1 MHKGRVRVWI
11 ALAVGA
17 PTLVACTALLGTY
30 EVDQPG
36 TDAGGDAPAP
46 PVDTGAPDVVVDTGA
61 PDAATDTGTPDV
73 VTDSGVVDAGP
84 EGCQPND
91 PLDGPL
97 ALINELN
104 DENFDDRSGRPT
116 PDGKYLLFTR
126 RALKDAADPS
136 SNVYIAERV
145 GGQWTGA
152 RTLNQL
158 GGIDPDGGRTN
169 EGSPMFVPGPTPRIV
184 FGSDRRVPISG
195 GGSFFSSFDFY
206 YAIVNKNDFSDIS
219 SPVRLGETNPSTW
232 NTGGLEGDSFL
243 VPSANGGGRAF
254 FSAFVTGNHSDV
266 FYLDYDST
274 LTGTARQPVAAANLP
289 TFTSDYSPVF
299 ANGFLYFTSGRVSL
313 PDGGIKTLDSGTPDA
328 APLYDESVGR
338 VWVSRQLT
346 VNPPTFS
353 APVLVQDL
361 SFATANTRV
370 SWASPDG
377 CSLIIASDRP
387 GASGPPGTFHLY
399 TARRKPK

>member
-1 MHKGRVRVWI
+1 
-11 ALAVGA
+11 
-17 PTLVACTALLGTY
+17 
-30 EVDQPG
+30 
-36 TDAGGDAPAP
+36 
-46 PVDTGAPDVVVDTGA
+46 
-61 PDAATDTGTPDV
+61 
-73 VTDSGVVDAGP
+73 
-84 EGCQPND
+84 
-91 PLDGPL
+91 
-97 ALINELN
+97 
-104 DENFDDRSGRPT
+104 
-116 PDGKYLLFTR
+116 
-126 RALKDAADPS
+126 
-136 SNVYIAERV
+136 
-145 GGQWTGA
+145 
-152 RTLNQL
+152 
-158 GGIDPDGGRTN
+158 
-169 EGSPMFVPGPTPRIV
+169 
-184 FGSDRRVPISG
+184 
-195 GGSFFSSFDFY
+195 
-206 YAIVNKNDFSDIS
+206 
-219 SPVRLGETNPSTW
+219 
-232 NTGGLEGDSFL
+232 
-243 VPSANGGGRAF
+243 
-254 FSAFVTGNHSDV
+254 V